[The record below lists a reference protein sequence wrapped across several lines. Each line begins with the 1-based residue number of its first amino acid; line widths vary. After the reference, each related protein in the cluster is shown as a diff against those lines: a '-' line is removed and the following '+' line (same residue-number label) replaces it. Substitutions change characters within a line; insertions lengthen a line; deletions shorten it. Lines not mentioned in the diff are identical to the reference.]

1 MKTLSGLSHLF
12 MTIFLH
18 NFSAFM
24 VIPAITDVTM
34 SALCPG
40 RDECSLA
47 IYLTGFQQA
56 HIFWKKEAR
65 SGARNVCL
73 LNYHRAWNVG
83 DDAFNREHVGQVWPE
98 SSAYRSVEPCDSS
111 LSHTGLQQNEILL
124 LCVLCRQDSHCHGM
138 RGKRP
143 MPCPRLCALDI
154 CVNETY
160 LQLQADNVPEG
171 RRASAFGILSGIASS
186 AFVFGNLSTRF
197 LSTASTFRV
206 SASVAIASLVYMRFF
221 LKDSIIDEQLT
232 APILTSTGKPKGKGK
247 AYATNEIPSKNVK
260 TFKSA
265 PSMEDMLCLLKTS
278 VTLSQAAVVAFFYSL
293 AEVGLHASLMYYL
306 KARFH
311 FNKDQFADLMV
322 ISGIAGT
329 ISQLVLMPILAPALG
344 EARLLAVGLLF
355 TCVHVF
361 LYSIAWTFWVPYVA
375 AMFSVLFVFSQ
386 PCMRSI
392 VSKQV
397 GSCEQG
403 KAQGCIS
410 GISSFANV
418 ISPLIFSP
426 LTEPMFEAIKFKLS
440 LDVTGPERERD
451 DSLHPESHDKDP
463 SSYCKWKGL

>member
-12 MTIFLH
+12 ITIFLH

-56 HIFWKKEAR
+56 IIGLGTLVMMPLIGNMSDKYGRKALLTVPLSLVIVPSAILAYSRTRYSFYAYYVVKTLIAM
-65 SGARNVCL
+65 VCEGSVPCL
-73 LNYHRAWNVG
+73 AL
-83 DDAFNREHVGQVWPE
+83 
-98 SSAYRSVEPCDSS
+98 AYV
-111 LSHTGLQQNEILL
+111 
-124 LCVLCRQDSHCHGM
+124 
-138 RGKRP
+138 
-143 MPCPRLCALDI
+143 
-154 CVNETY
+154 
-160 LQLQADNVPEG
+160 ADNVPEG

-186 AFVFGNLSTRF
+186 AFVCGNLSTRF
-197 LSTASTFRV
+197 LSTASTFQV
-206 SASVAIASLVYMRFF
+206 SASVAVASLVYMRFF
-221 LKDSIIDEQLT
+221 LQDSIIDEQLT
-232 APILTSTGKPKGKGK
+232 APILTSKGKQKGKGK
-247 AYATNEIPSKNVK
+247 DYATNEIPSKNVQI
-260 TFKSA
+260 FKSA
-265 PSMEDMLCLLKTS
+265 PSLEDMLCLLKS
-278 VTLSQAAVVAFFYSL
+278 SMTLSQAAVVAFFYSL
-293 AEVGLHASLMYYL
+293 AEVGLHASLLYYL

-322 ISGIAGT
+322 ITGIAGT
-329 ISQLVLMPILAPALG
+329 LSQLVLMPILAPALG
-344 EARLLAVGLLF
+344 EARLLAVGLFF

-418 ISPLIFSP
+418 ISPLLFSP
-426 LTEPMFEAIKFKLS
+426 LTALFLS
-440 LDVTGPERERD
+440 ERAPFHFPGFSIMCVGFASMIAFIQ
-451 DSLHPESHDKDP
+451 SLMIRIAPPIANEKVCNSNYVDA
-463 SSYCKWKGL
+463 